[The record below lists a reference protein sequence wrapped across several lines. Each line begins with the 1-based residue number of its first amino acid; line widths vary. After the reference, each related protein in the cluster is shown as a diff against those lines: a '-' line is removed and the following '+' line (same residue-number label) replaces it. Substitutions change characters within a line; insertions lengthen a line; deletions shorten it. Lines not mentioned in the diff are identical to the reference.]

1 MATIPSGKMRHKVRI
16 EYNTPSQNS
25 VGEFVDSW
33 SQKVSVFAQVRAVSG
48 GELDLNDQRFVNS
61 THIITTHWVP
71 GVTEEMRAKWN
82 PVPGSTTTLNIDY
95 TENVNEENHTLIMVA
110 RRQQ

>member
-16 EYNTPSQNS
+16 EYNTPSQNA

-33 SQKVSVFAQVRAVSG
+33 AHKVSVFARVQPVSG
-48 GELDLNDQRFVNS
+48 TEIDLLNQRFVNS
-61 THIITTHWVP
+61 THVITTHWIP

-82 PVPGSTTTLNIDY
+82 PTPGSTTTLYIEY
-95 TENVNEENHTLIMVA
+95 AENVDELNHTLIMLA
-110 RRQQ
+110 RKQ